1 MIRVDFEGQLDRSE
15 LQNITPE
22 IAAKIKKALRATM
35 RRAKSDAANAVAKRY
50 TIKSNMIKPRLWD
63 QISGTVGILTTI
75 RKDRRFDL
83 IDFKVTPKGR
93 IKRRGKYKTAEIK
106 RGERIVRKRIWATY
120 RDDQLYERKGH
131 DRVPFRRVKG
141 PRASEMLGD
150 SQVSQKIIRL
160 MEQRFKENFV

>member
-35 RRAKSDAANAVAKRY
+35 RRVKSDAANAVAKRY

-63 QISGTVGILTTI
+63 QISGTVGILTT
-75 RKDRRFDL
+75 KNDKRFDL
-83 IDFKVTPKGR
+83 KDFKVTPKGR
-93 IKRRGKYKTAEIK
+93 IKRRGRYKTAEIK
-106 RGERIVRKRIWATY
+106 RGESQVRKKIWATY